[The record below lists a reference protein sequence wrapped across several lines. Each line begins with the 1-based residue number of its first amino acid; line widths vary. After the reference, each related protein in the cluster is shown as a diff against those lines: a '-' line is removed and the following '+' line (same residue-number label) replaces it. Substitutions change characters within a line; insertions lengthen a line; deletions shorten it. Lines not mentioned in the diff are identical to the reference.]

1 MGENDNVKINFSAIR
16 MNDFCP
22 RHKFIDDVVDTRQK
36 NKKQKQ
42 AVGIG
47 VQFVNRYQY
56 VWLEL
61 WIDSKLCFVFNLQEL
76 M

>member
-1 MGENDNVKINFSAIR
+1 MGENDNVNINFSAIR
-16 MNDFCP
+16 MNDFTLIINLYIMLLT
-22 RHKFIDDVVDTRQK
+22 HQK

-61 WIDSKLCFVFNLQEL
+61 WIDSKLCFVVNLQEL

>member
-1 MGENDNVKINFSAIR
+1 M
-16 MNDFCP
+16 MLLT
-22 RHKFIDDVVDTRQK
+22 HQK

-61 WIDSKLCFVFNLQEL
+61 GIGVQFVNRYQYVWLELWIDSKLCFVVNIKEL

>member
-1 MGENDNVKINFSAIR
+1 M
-16 MNDFCP
+16 MLLT
-22 RHKFIDDVVDTRQK
+22 HQK

-61 WIDSKLCFVFNLQEL
+61 WIDSKLCFVVNLQEL